1 MQHGARW
8 GLVVAQGWR
17 LQSDPRVGGGI
28 HAEPIPPAMLS
39 QGLGTVA
46 TYCCQAL
53 GLPHCPHHRP
63 HLNSDCRAFF
73 SPQCSLGFC
82 CSIFN
87 CSSHFRPPPPTA
99 YWPNS
104 APPSQPLLDVLLPQ
118 SFTDLSPAE
127 TFCNDQ
133 ETWWHWDLG
142 GKDKSWVGA
151 ALHLLALGLS
161 WKWAVLGWKW
171 AGN

>member
-63 HLNSDCRAFF
+63 HLSSDCRAFF

-87 CSSHFRPPPPTA
+87 CSSHFRPPPPLLTGQTLHPTPSPSWMSSCPSPLQT
-99 YWPNS
+99 YPQLRPS
-104 APPSQPLLDVLLPQ
+104 AMTRRPGGTGTLGARIRAGLGPLC
-118 SFTDLSPAE
+118 
-127 TFCNDQ
+127 TF
-133 ETWWHWDLG
+133 WLWD
-142 GKDKSWVGA
+142 
-151 ALHLLALGLS
+151 
-161 WKWAVLGWKW
+161 
-171 AGN
+171 